1 MKPASIACVSLL
13 VLTALGMTPAG
24 ADDGSQMGRRK
35 ETAGTV
41 EEQRHYT
48 SVVAQQG
55 ATDAQKTRQL
65 QAMAQQARIKPN
77 DPAAVKA
84 CVAKGGAVAKNKD
97 GTMYCRPHRHGSTA
111 LQ

>member
-1 MKPASIACVSLL
+1 MKSSSIACASLL
-13 VLTALGMTPAG
+13 ALTALGTIAAG
-24 ADDGSQMGRRK
+24 AADQK
-35 ETAGTV
+35 AAGP
-41 EEQRHYT
+41 EQSRHYS

-84 CVAKGGAVAKNKD
+84 CAAKGGAVAKNKD